1 MVRAG
6 ESNEEDML
14 RVSVAESL
22 SFSIRALAD
31 GFFVSSTFTSVPN
44 ELKLVKAFCAL
55 TSLSSK

>member
-1 MVRAG
+1 
-6 ESNEEDML
+6 ML